1 MRVLL
6 DECVP
11 RRLKHEL
18 PGYEARTAPEMGWAS
33 KRNGELLTL
42 AVGAEFD
49 ALVTVDRN
57 LSCQH
62 DVSAFD
68 IAVVVLVVRSNT
80 LDWLRPLVPRL
91 LRCLETAERRRV
103 TVVRSSDV

>member
-1 MRVLL
+1 VRVLL

-18 PGYEARTAPEMGWAS
+18 LGHEARTGPEMGWAS

-42 AVGAEFD
+42 AVGAHFD
-49 ALVTVDRN
+49 VLLTVDRN
-57 LSCQH
+57 LSFQQ

-80 LDWLRPLVPRL
+80 LEALRPLVPQL
-91 LRCLETAERRRV
+91 LRCSETVERRRV
-103 TVVRSSDV
+103 TVVRSSDR